1 MDDGSRAAGV
11 LSCLWRCAE
20 MMDDGNKQAFFSLAT
35 ARDNRVRLLDES
47 ERRTLLL
54 PASRL

>member
-1 MDDGSRAAGV
+1 MEV
-11 LSCLWRCAE
+11 FAE
-20 MMDDGNKQAFFSLAT
+20 MMDDGKKQAFFSLAT